1 MMKKHLHLIRL
12 RLLITIILCSLS
24 KGILAEDNTMQT
36 WEDLAQAPADW
47 SITSTTIDI
56 SSEAELAW
64 IAKMVNEDTQT
75 GDSPSKTTGFEGV
88 TITLT
93 KELNLTGHDWIPIGE
108 KNTYPFKGTF
118 DGGNFKIQN
127 IYVSTLN
134 AAGLFG
140 ITDHANIKDIQ
151 LTDCDINKK
160 VDYTSS
166 DYDDYAG
173 GIVAAGKYSTIDHCT
188 VNGKIIYQEAQ
199 GGAIGGIAGVNYEG
213 TVTDC
218 SFEGILTSGRK
229 DNDHTS
235 ASIGG
240 IVGENSFTSQ
250 TIPTITDCNANI
262 SITSVGGYATG
273 GITSKNGGFIKNCT
287 AQGKIDFIPNF
298 QNEGCGGIVGG
309 NQSNVI
315 SGYSIE
321 KCTSSCD
328 IHVKYQTNIPP
339 KNTNER
345 LYFIK
350 AGGIAGMSET
360 SYPIDHCT
368 TSGTIKMELTSDA
381 PNNIKGYT
389 YCVGG
394 IVGYNKTII
403 TACESATC
411 IFSSANFAE
420 TTTYAGGIVGY
431 MMYNTITDS
440 KSSGIITVDGALSY
454 IGGIVGYISTYET
467 ITDCKSST
475 RFNVKGEDNY
485 VGRITGYSFVNL
497 TNCQYNAIDNR
508 EENQLIHYSTP
519 TSDIS
524 TIGQTNIIGG
534 LTALNY
540 RSIKNCYSTAN
551 ITSEGGENYIGN
563 LVGWNYDKNSVH
575 SDIQDCYT
583 TGNISASGKENYI
596 GGIAGYNPGKVTNCY
611 ATGKVE
617 ATKTEGDEGHV
628 GGITGENSGSISNCV
643 ALNTVGVINYAAS
656 TGRIA
661 GTNSGTTTSNYAHS
675 DIPGQWDTSNTSL
688 NGEEWDGENYPF
700 SPSDAW
706 DFNTNTL
713 PKLKKIN
720 NDNTY
725 GVTIDNQ
732 PSIPLVSL
740 SLYTITFDKPDHG
753 ELTIT
758 DQLAST
764 IKSEDKVQG
773 GTQLTITATPEGKY
787 KLSELTV
794 NGTPFNS
801 GNTLTVSEN
810 ITISATFSKI
820 PDPQPEP
827 DPEPTPVP
835 PVYHLVTLP
844 QIEGAT
850 TDPVAGQYEV
860 EAWSSFRFYLTLDKE
875 YDQSSPI
882 VTTDRGETITPRS
895 SDGAYIIK
903 YVRQP
908 IAISIDG
915 IVRNPDPVA
924 NETICTNDTK
934 VRTEDTYLHI
944 HTSHPETVFIYTFS
958 GTLLHK
964 YDNLSGDKSLW
975 LPQGNYIVVAGNKS
989 FKIQIQK

>member
-1 MMKKHLHLIRL
+1 MMKKNLHLISY
-12 RLLITIILCSLS
+12 RLLITIAFLCFFS
-24 KGILAEDNTMQT
+24 KGMRADDTTPDT
-36 WEDLAQAPADW
+36 WENLASEPANW
-47 SITSTTIDI
+47 STSSKEISI
-56 SSEAELAW
+56 SSAAELAW
-64 IAKMVNEDTQT
+64 VAKMVNENEDT
-75 GDSPSKTTGFEGV
+75 GDSGKKGFEGAA
-88 TITLT
+88 ITLT
-93 KELNLTGHDWIPIGE
+93 QDIDLADHNWIPIGE
-108 KNTYPFKGTF
+108 KATYPFKGSF
-118 DGGNFKIQN
+118 NGGNFKIQN
-127 IYVSTLN
+127 IYVSTLD

-140 ITDHANIKDIQ
+140 ITDHANIKNIQ

-160 VDYTSS
+160 VDSNS
-166 DYDDYAG
+166 DDWNDYAG

-188 VNGKIIYQEAQ
+188 VNGKIIYQEAK

-213 TVTDC
+213 TVSDC

-287 AQGKIDFIPNF
+287 AQGKIDFIPNSL
-298 QNEGCGGIVGG
+298 NEGCGGIVGG
-309 NQSNVI
+309 NQSNVTN
-315 SGYSIE
+315 GYSIE

-328 IHVKYQTNIPP
+328 IHVKYQTNTPP
-339 KNTNER
+339 NNKDR

-350 AGGIAGMSET
+350 AGGIAGMTET

-394 IVGYNKTII
+394 IIGYSKTRI
-403 TACESATC
+403 TACESTAC
-411 IFSSANFAE
+411 IFSSTNFAG
-420 TTTYAGGIVGY
+420 TTIYAGGIAGY
-431 MMYNTITDS
+431 VNS
-440 KSSGIITVDGALSY
+440 AK
-454 IGGIVGYISTYET
+454 ET

-475 RFNVKGEDNY
+475 RFNVEGETNY
-485 VGRITGYSFVNL
+485 VGGITGYSYVNL
-497 TNCQYNAIDNR
+497 TNCQYNTIDNG
-508 EENQLIHYSTP
+508 EENQMIHYSDP
-519 TSDIS
+519 TSDIYA
-524 TIGQTNIIGG
+524 IGKMNIIGG

-551 ITSEGGENYIGN
+551 ITSEGEANYIGD
-563 LVGWNYDKNSVH
+563 LVGWNYDKNSFH
-575 SDIQDCYT
+575 GEIQDCYT

-617 ATKTEGDEGHV
+617 AIKTDGDEGHV
-628 GGITGENSGSISNCV
+628 GGITGNNLGSTSNCL
-643 ALNTVGVINYAAS
+643 ALNTVGVINYTAS
-656 TGRIA
+656 TGRII
-661 GTNSGTTTSNYAHS
+661 GTNSGTTTNNYAHS
-675 DIPGQWDTSNTSL
+675 DIPGQWNTSNTSL
-688 NGEEWDGENYPF
+688 NGEDWDGENYPF
-700 SPSDAW
+700 SPADAW
-706 DFNTNTL
+706 DLTNKTQL

-720 NDNTY
+720 SDQTY
-725 GVTIDNQ
+725 SETIDNQ
-732 PSIPLVSL
+732 PTIPLVNL
-740 SLYTITFDKPDHG
+740 SYYTITFDTPQNG
-753 ELTIT
+753 TLIV
-758 DQLAST
+758 ST
-764 IKSEDKVQG
+764 ADGTSYSSGDKVQG
-773 GTQLTITATPEGKY
+773 GTELTITATPEDTY
-787 KLSELTV
+787 QLDELTV
-794 NGTPFNS
+794 NSTSFASGT
-801 GNTLTVSEN
+801 TWTVSED
-810 ITISATFSKI
+810 ITISATFSKTSK
-820 PDPQPEP
+820 PDPKPEP
-827 DPEPTPVP
+827 DPTPVP
-835 PVYHLVTLP
+835 PIYHTVTLP

-850 TDPVAGQYEV
+850 TDPVAGEFEV

-924 NETICTNDTK
+924 NETISTNETT
-934 VRTEDTYLHI
+934 VRAEGAYLHL
-944 HTSHPETVFIYTFS
+944 HTSHLETVFIYTFN

-975 LPQGNYIVVAGNKS
+975 LPQGNYIVIAGNKS